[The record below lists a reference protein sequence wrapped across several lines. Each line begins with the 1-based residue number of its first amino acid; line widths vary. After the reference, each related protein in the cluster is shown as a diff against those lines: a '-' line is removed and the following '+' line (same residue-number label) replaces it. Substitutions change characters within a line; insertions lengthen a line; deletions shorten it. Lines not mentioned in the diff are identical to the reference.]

1 MGDNYANPL
10 IYQPGR
16 ECAATWVCKWDT
28 WPSYLHRLLRGTW
41 TQKSK
46 NQTDLIP
53 DSCPRE
59 AVWHQTL
66 WLVATCCLKLDIW
79 NYLPG
84 EIHCPSWSG
93 SPWISALSWH
103 PCNVRR
109 IGRDY
114 TVSPPNRL
122 PYTRVRFPVLLWDVQ
137 HWLTY
142 TLCSLFLS
150 RLERLCRLCVHFQL
164 RTFVCFFVSIFLYYM
179 LACLETSLSCSIVV
193 YKGKQE

>member
-1 MGDNYANPL
+1 MGDNYANSL
-10 IYQPGR
+10 IYQPER

-28 WPSYLHRLLRGTW
+28 CPSYFLRVLRGTW

-66 WLVATCCLKLDIW
+66 WLVGTYCVKLDIW

-109 IGRDY
+109 IGIY
-114 TVSPPNRL
+114 
-122 PYTRVRFPVLLWDVQ
+122 RFPPKQVA
-137 HWLTY
+137 
-142 TLCSLFLS
+142 
-150 RLERLCRLCVHFQL
+150 L
-164 RTFVCFFVSIFLYYM
+164 RTCEISSTAVRCAAPAHIYSLFFVSF
-179 LACLETSLSCSIVV
+179 
-193 YKGKQE
+193 